1 MEKEENQN
9 QENTTAETSN
19 ESNQDHKQSDNKQE
33 ENKDVEEKIEL
44 SPEEKIKELEDKLAR
59 TFAEMENQRRRFEK
73 EKDDAFDYGGFAF
86 AREALNLIDNL
97 ARSKLILE
105 SDETLKDT
113 EALKKTL
120 EHFEIINKDLI
131 SIFTKNN
138 IKPID
143 CLNKKLDPNLHQA
156 MMEIE
161 DDQKDSGT
169 IVQEIQKGFMMK
181 DRLLRP
187 SLVGVSKKTGIKND
201 LTVVTLKIA
210 GSPKINTILKSIF
223 PFWNCFKLP
232 KRALKP
238 TTNRE

>member
-1 MEKEENQN
+1 MEKEENLN
-9 QENTTAETSN
+9 QVNIKSETLNGNDEADKKPDDN
-19 ESNQDHKQSDNKQE
+19 EDESK
-33 ENKDVEEKIEL
+33 VIEEKKEL
-44 SPEEKIKELEDKLAR
+44 SSEEKIKELEDKLAR

-73 EKDDAFDYGGFAF
+73 EKDDAYEYGGFAF
-86 AREALNLIDNL
+86 AKEALNLIDNL

-105 SDETLKDT
+105 SDDALKDT

-120 EHFEIINKDLI
+120 EHFDIINKDLI

-161 DDQKDSGT
+161 DNQKEPGT
-169 IVQEIQKGFMMK
+169 IVQEVQKGFMIK

-187 SLVGVSKKTGIKND
+187 SLVGVSKKTEEIDNKTEQNKEN
-201 LTVVTLKIA
+201 LNK
-210 GSPKINTILKSIF
+210 
-223 PFWNCFKLP
+223 
-232 KRALKP
+232 
-238 TTNRE
+238 